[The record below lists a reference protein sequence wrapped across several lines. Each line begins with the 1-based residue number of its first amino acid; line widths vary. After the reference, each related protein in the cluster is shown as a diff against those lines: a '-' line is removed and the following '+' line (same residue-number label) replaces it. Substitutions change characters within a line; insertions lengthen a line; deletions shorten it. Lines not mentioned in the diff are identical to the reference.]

1 MKKRLITTL
10 CCLSV
15 IISIFSAMPAFA
27 ADATAVEQETR
38 NEVQAHAWQYTMD
51 YEMTAT
57 YIESLG
63 YPDKLWAEVAV
74 PNLPGYIAKG
84 WVYAYGSAKVPGT
97 DTIYVYYRGTLSCY
111 IY

>member
-15 IISIFSAMPAFA
+15 IISIFSAMP
-27 ADATAVEQETR
+27 
-38 NEVQAHAWQYTMD
+38 AWQYTMD

>member
-38 NEVQAHAWQYTMD
+38 NEVQARMA
-51 YEMTAT
+51 
-57 YIESLG
+57 
-63 YPDKLWAEVAV
+63 
-74 PNLPGYIAKG
+74 
-84 WVYAYGSAKVPGT
+84 
-97 DTIYVYYRGTLSCY
+97 IYNGL
-111 IY
+111 

>member
-38 NEVQAHAWQYTMD
+38 NEVQARAWQYTMD

-84 WVYAYGSAKVPGT
+84 WVYAYGSSKVPGT